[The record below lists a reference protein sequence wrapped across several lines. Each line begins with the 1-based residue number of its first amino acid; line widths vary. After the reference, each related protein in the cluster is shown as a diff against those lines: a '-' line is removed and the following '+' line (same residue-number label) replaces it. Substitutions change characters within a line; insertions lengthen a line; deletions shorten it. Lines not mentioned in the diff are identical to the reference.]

1 MYCPPPPPPVSA
13 YEPEEKMAL
22 SLGILPVVMAE
33 LLNKV
38 QQVHQQSSQLTDELL
53 LMLKFVFGPPI
64 LQALELVDQRSV
76 TFVDSPSGRSLYQV
90 IGSSGRVYRCFSSC
104 LYCSCAAFMYS
115 VLRRNDH
122 ILCKHL
128 LAVYLCQAM
137 GTLRQLRVSNQQ
149 LTDLLQAKDEEL
161 ESTE

>member
-1 MYCPPPPPPVSA
+1 MHHPWPVMTEGDLLL
-13 YEPEEKMAL
+13 EPEEKMAL
-22 SLGILPVVMAE
+22 SLGILPAVMAE

-90 IGSSGRVYRCFSSC
+90 VGSSGRVYRCFSSC

-122 ILCKHL
+122 ILEFIS
-128 LAVYLCQAM
+128 LAF
-137 GTLRQLRVSNQQ
+137 
-149 LTDLLQAKDEEL
+149 
-161 ESTE
+161 